1 MRRGKKN
8 WAGNYFLKFG
18 SMSKIGKQPIK
29 IPDGITV
36 EITGSEV
43 IIKSVKSELKT
54 PLLKGI
60 KPILEDGYLRLDL
73 TGEGKQARSNWGTMR
88 SLLANAVYG
97 LTKGFEKTLLLEGV
111 GYRVTK
117 EGNDLLM
124 NLGFSHPV
132 RYKAP
137 EHITFEVEKNSV
149 LRIKGFD
156 KTLVGQVAAE
166 IRSFKKPEP
175 YKGKGF
181 RYADEI
187 IRRKA
192 GKKAAATTGSAT

>member
-1 MRRGKKN
+1 
-8 WAGNYFLKFG
+8 
-18 SMSKIGKQPIK
+18 MSKIGKQPIK

-36 EITGSEV
+36 EITNDEIV
-43 IIKSVKSELKT
+43 IKSAKAELKT
-54 PLLKGI
+54 PFLKGV
-60 KPILEDGYLRLDL
+60 KPILEDGCLKLDL
-73 TGEGKQARSNWGTMR
+73 IGEGKQARSNWGTMR
-88 SLLANAVYG
+88 ALLANSVLG
-97 LTKGFEKTLLLEGV
+97 LTKGFEKILLLEGV

-117 EGNDLLM
+117 EGNDIIM

-132 RYKAP
+132 YYKAP
-137 EHITFEVEKNSV
+137 NGIIFEVEKSSILKV
-149 LRIKGFD
+149 KGID

-181 RYADEI
+181 RYSDEI

-192 GKKAAATTGSAT
+192 GKKAATTAGSSA